1 MAYAMTILAVT
12 VAAFFLQ
19 LAVPGFTE
27 FLILDPVHLFQQPW
41 TLVTSMFLH
50 GNFTHLFF
58 NMFALIIFGPLLEG
72 KIGGR
77 HYITLYFIAGLAGG
91 IGYIVTGG
99 SSPALGASGAI
110 FGILGALAFIE
121 PNMIVFVGMIPMP
134 MWLAGIFW
142 FITETVSGVYELSNI
157 ANFAHVFGL
166 VIGYFYARQVR
177 PHLVLYS

>member
-1 MAYAMTILAVT
+1 MSYSMFILIACVG
-12 VAAFFLQ
+12 AFFLQ

-27 FLILDPVHLFQQPW
+27 FLILDPAHLFQQPW

-50 GNFTHLFF
+50 ANFTHLFF

-77 HYITLYFIAGLAGG
+77 HFITLYFIAGLAGG

-99 SSPALGASGAI
+99 TVPALGASGAI
-110 FGILGALAFIE
+110 FGILGALAFLE

-134 MWLAGIFW
+134 MWLAGVFW
-142 FITETVSGVYELSNI
+142 FITETLSGVYELSNI

-166 VIGYFYARQVR
+166 VIGYFYAKSIA
-177 PHLVLYS
+177 PKLVLYS